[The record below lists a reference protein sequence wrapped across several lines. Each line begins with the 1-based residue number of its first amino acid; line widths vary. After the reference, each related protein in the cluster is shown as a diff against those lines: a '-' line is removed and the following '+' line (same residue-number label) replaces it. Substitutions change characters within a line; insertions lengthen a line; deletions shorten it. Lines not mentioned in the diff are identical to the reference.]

1 MLFLFLNLD
10 KPFTLYELYDS
21 YNFSSLDKA
30 LSPNEEKWNDW
41 YPWLFIFNFFSLQ
54 FELCMFEFNS

>member
-41 YPWLFIFNFFSLQ
+41 YP
-54 FELCMFEFNS
+54 